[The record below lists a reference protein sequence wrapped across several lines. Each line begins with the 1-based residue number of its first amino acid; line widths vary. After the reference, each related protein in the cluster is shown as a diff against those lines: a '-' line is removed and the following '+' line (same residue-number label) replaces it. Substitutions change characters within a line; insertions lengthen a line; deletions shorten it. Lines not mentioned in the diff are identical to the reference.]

1 MKKTLALLMALA
13 MSLSL
18 LTACGSPADTASP
31 SPDPDA
37 SQSQDAGDPSQE
49 PSEDPAESPSQEP
62 SEVPSENPS
71 QAPSQEP
78 SDSLPTNG
86 DTVEP
91 SLELSM
97 HDATITYAGYVP
109 KLKPTFTGTQASDIT
124 WTSSDESVA
133 TVDQNGNVTSVAPGK
148 AVIIARAAGGL
159 EASCIVRCRWTEEE
173 SPAPSEKPST
183 PPTQEPS
190 GVDLAAFAESIVST
204 YFSEVMFFQ
213 KADAALMDGL
223 YAGLSD
229 IDTVEC
235 IAYAT
240 SMSMNSNEFTLV
252 QVADNADV
260 EAVKAIL
267 QARIDYMVG
276 DGNGPGGAWYPGPTQ
291 DWKENSRVV
300 SNGDYVMM
308 VVHEDCDTIVSEF
321 NALF

>member
-97 HDATITYAGYVP
+97 HDATITYAGYVL

-190 GVDLAAFAESIVST
+190 GVDLAAFS
-204 YFSEVMFFQ
+204 
-213 KADAALMDGL
+213 L
-223 YAGLSD
+223 YTIHILASD
-229 IDTVEC
+229 LYKLDI
-235 IAYAT
+235 
-240 SMSMNSNEFTLV
+240 
-252 QVADNADV
+252 
-260 EAVKAIL
+260 K
-267 QARIDYMVG
+267 R
-276 DGNGPGGAWYPGPTQ
+276 
-291 DWKENSRVV
+291 
-300 SNGDYVMM
+300 
-308 VVHEDCDTIVSEF
+308 
-321 NALF
+321 

>member
-97 HDATITYAGYVP
+97 HDATITYAGYVL
-109 KLKPTFTGTQASDIT
+109 KLKPTFTGTQASAPSPGPPA
-124 WTSSDESVA
+124 TSPWPPRGPERQRHLRSS
-133 TVDQNGNVTSVAPGK
+133 GK
-148 AVIIARAAGGL
+148 AVIIARAAGL
-159 EASCIVRCRWTEEE
+159 
-173 SPAPSEKPST
+173 
-183 PPTQEPS
+183 
-190 GVDLAAFAESIVST
+190 
-204 YFSEVMFFQ
+204 
-213 KADAALMDGL
+213 
-223 YAGLSD
+223 
-229 IDTVEC
+229 
-235 IAYAT
+235 
-240 SMSMNSNEFTLV
+240 
-252 QVADNADV
+252 
-260 EAVKAIL
+260 
-267 QARIDYMVG
+267 
-276 DGNGPGGAWYPGPTQ
+276 PGGQLYCPLPLDGGRIP
-291 DWKENSRVV
+291 
-300 SNGDYVMM
+300 
-308 VVHEDCDTIVSEF
+308 CP
-321 NALF
+321 L

>member
-37 SQSQDAGDPSQE
+37 SQSQDAGDSSQE

-97 HDATITYAGYVP
+97 HDATITYAGYVL

-173 SPAPSEKPST
+173 SPAST
-183 PPTQEPS
+183 SALSATWTRVNS
-190 GVDLAAFAESIVST
+190 LLFMLI
-204 YFSEVMFFQ
+204 EV
-213 KADAALMDGL
+213 A
-223 YAGLSD
+223 
-229 IDTVEC
+229 
-235 IAYAT
+235 
-240 SMSMNSNEFTLV
+240 
-252 QVADNADV
+252 
-260 EAVKAIL
+260 
-267 QARIDYMVG
+267 
-276 DGNGPGGAWYPGPTQ
+276 
-291 DWKENSRVV
+291 
-300 SNGDYVMM
+300 
-308 VVHEDCDTIVSEF
+308 
-321 NALF
+321 

>member
-97 HDATITYAGYVP
+97 HDATITYAGYVL

-133 TVDQNGNVTSVAPGK
+133 TVDQNGNVTSELPAKQSSLPAPPAAWRP
-148 AVIIARAAGGL
+148 AVLSAAAGRRKNPL
-159 EASCIVRCRWTEEE
+159 PPLKSPLLPLRRSPPAWTWLLLLRAS
-173 SPAPSEKPST
+173 SP
-183 PPTQEPS
+183 
-190 GVDLAAFAESIVST
+190 L
-204 YFSEVMFFQ
+204 
-213 KADAALMDGL
+213 
-223 YAGLSD
+223 
-229 IDTVEC
+229 
-235 IAYAT
+235 T
-240 SMSMNSNEFTLV
+240 SL
-252 QVADNADV
+252 
-260 EAVKAIL
+260 K
-267 QARIDYMVG
+267 
-276 DGNGPGGAWYPGPTQ
+276 
-291 DWKENSRVV
+291 
-300 SNGDYVMM
+300 
-308 VVHEDCDTIVSEF
+308 
-321 NALF
+321 

>member
-97 HDATITYAGYVP
+97 HDATITYAGYVL

-260 EAVKAIL
+260 DGEKAIL

-276 DGNGPGGAWYPGPTQ
+276 D
-291 DWKENSRVV
+291 R
-300 SNGDYVMM
+300 
-308 VVHEDCDTIVSEF
+308 
-321 NALF
+321 